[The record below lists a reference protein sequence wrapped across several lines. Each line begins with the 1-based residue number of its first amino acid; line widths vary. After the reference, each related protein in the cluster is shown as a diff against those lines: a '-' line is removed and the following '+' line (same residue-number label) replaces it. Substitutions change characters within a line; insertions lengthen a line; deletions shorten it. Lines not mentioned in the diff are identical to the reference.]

1 MNSFFKQ
8 FCVKLHKEIGN
19 RNEEPSW
26 KLKLTWLLVNF
37 NFKKFTKNEF
47 VSMLNSSSISTK
59 LEYISAIKI
68 SILVDFC
75 SESTTLMFD
84 LKIIYNKLIFFVQND

>member
-1 MNSFFKQ
+1 
-8 FCVKLHKEIGN
+8 
-19 RNEEPSW
+19 
-26 KLKLTWLLVNF
+26 
-37 NFKKFTKNEF
+37 
-47 VSMLNSSSISTK
+47 MLNSSSISTK

-75 SESTTLMFD
+75 SESTTLMFG